1 MSREEVENKLREVD
15 MRLANSTSFKNRND
29 LKKYKRRLLKEL
41 KKCR

>member
-1 MSREEVENKLREVD
+1 MNREEIIEKLKEVD
-15 MRLANSTSFKNRND
+15 KRLVNSTSFKNRND